1 MPTGQSTSES
11 EGRPIFGGPTTTDI
25 LGLRFHFL
33 GPAKPVTAHAS
44 GSPLPA
50 FSWHLQFAVV
60 SRSVLFTSWKYALIF
75 SIILVGRE
83 ECIVSDTTTRGV
95 EFV

>member
-1 MPTGQSTSES
+1 MGQSTSES
-11 EGRPIFGGPTTTDI
+11 EGRPVFGCTTTTDI

-33 GPAKPVTAHAS
+33 GPTKSVTAHAS

-50 FSWHLQFAVV
+50 FTWHLQFAVV
-60 SRSVLFTSWKYALIF
+60 SRSVLFTTWKHALVF
-75 SIILVGRE
+75 SIISVGRE